1 MDVLMQRFGRA
12 TRDQSKQGVAI
23 VYAPFDVLK
32 PVNKNWQG
40 AWANEGGEA
49 GNTSPIPRALLSL
62 PVSAETESMVSK
74 LKYRLYRTQKAD
86 HETLRDARRSRSGR
100 SLQSNYRRT
109 GIDPG
114 VIWYLGTVDCRHRCL
129 LSYMNYPNAIDG
141 RAQQL

>member
-49 GNTSPIPRALLSL
+49 SNMSPIPHALLSL
-62 PVSAETESMVSK
+62 PVSVKTESMVSE
-74 LKYRLYRTQKAD
+74 LKYRLYRT
-86 HETLRDARRSRSGR
+86 
-100 SLQSNYRRT
+100 
-109 GIDPG
+109 
-114 VIWYLGTVDCRHRCL
+114 
-129 LSYMNYPNAIDG
+129 
-141 RAQQL
+141 